1 VSDLGPGS
9 GSGLR
14 ADPRLTATD
23 GRLRAR
29 GHGVRLRGRVGP
41 VNAVTDVQG
50 IEVGLVTLIS
60 GHGALVPGTGPVRT
74 GVTAI
79 HPRGRAGTP
88 LPCAAGWFS
97 LNGNGEMTGTTWIT
111 ESGSLTTPVV
121 LTNTHAVGTAHRGVI
136 DWIVANHPAMAEAWL
151 LPVAAETWDG
161 YLNDINGR
169 HVTEQVVCD
178 ALQAARG
185 GPVPL
190 GSVGGGTGMNCYGF
204 TGGTGTSSRLVEV
217 AGAAYTVGAL
227 VQANFGSRHELTVA
241 GVPLGDL
248 LADDDPLGSWEL
260 PAGAGSVI
268 TVIGTDAPLLPQ
280 QCTALA
286 RRVAMGLARTG
297 TTGGHF
303 SGDVFLAFSTA
314 NPGAL
319 RSQLWGTGTGL
330 DRLEFVPWGAID
342 PLYEA
347 TAWAVEEAVL
357 DALFVND
364 EMVGRDGHRVPALP
378 VAAVLEALAASGG
391 IPG

>member
-330 DRLEFVPWGAID
+330 DRLEFVPWGA
-342 PLYEA
+342 

-378 VAAVLEALAASGG
+378 VAEVLEALAASGG